1 MKVQSRRGW
10 PTVLLAL
17 LMFSVNG
24 AAAAGG
30 EDDEP
35 VRFHL
40 QDRPFSILPPQ
51 GWGVIQWGAY
61 RFAFTGPEINGFTP
75 NFTVAASPYDGNPP
89 VLEIIED
96 IRATFDQD
104 VEIQA
109 HGLREVDNHSAG
121 VIRIVFD
128 LDGERSVNEQIFVA
142 GKQTL
147 YSLSFMA
154 PEEIYP
160 TLEPVFEAVVRSVR
174 IDW

>member
-1 MKVQSRRGW
+1 MKVQFRCGW
-10 PTVLLAL
+10 AAVLPAL
-17 LMFSVNG
+17 WMLLVSGV
-24 AAAAGG
+24 ATAVG
-30 EDDEP
+30 EGDEP
-35 VRFHL
+35 QRFHL
-40 QDRPFSILPPQ
+40 QDRPFSMTPPQ
-51 GWGVIQWGAY
+51 GWEVIQWGAY

-109 HGLREVDNHSAG
+109 HGLREVDNHTAG

-128 LDGERSVNEQIFVA
+128 LDGERSVNEQVFVA